1 MTDLSYLLTPRS
13 VALIG
18 ASGTPGSPGYDAA
31 LNLVNH
37 SRVQGSI
44 HLVNPRRSEI
54 EGHPCVAQIEDLP
67 QDEVDTAVVMVSAAS
82 TVDAVERCAKRGV
95 RFAIIPTGGLG
106 EAGESGRVEEQKLRE
121 ISRAYGIRIYGP
133 NCPGLTNVNDEIFMS
148 VSSGASA
155 DRVGGSIGLITQGG
169 ALGRNVMQYMD
180 RGVGIGCWLSA
191 GNEVDLELSDFIEHL
206 VDDPKITTIACIIEG
221 FSDGARFLAAAR
233 RAGVAGK
240 PVAAM
245 VLGRTDSGALAAQ
258 SHTAHMGARGKVAR
272 SLLRQHGVTVVDD
285 IDELAETVSH
295 FARGVPA
302 RSDSPCVV
310 SFSGGAAVAAVDAL
324 ELEEIRP
331 AALEDATRQALR
343 EALPEFANAA
353 NPLDLTMEVMRR
365 PEMAAAAVRALASDP
380 GINTLVVPIPGDY
393 GAITER
399 FIQEMLRFEEG
410 PASDGRVVA
419 VWSSPRRG
427 AGCTVLEER
436 GILPFASTRSMA
448 RTLANAE
455 AFRRWRALVSEDT
468 SRAGV
473 DPPRGESTNALGDAP
488 GEWTEATAKRS
499 LRERGVSVPR
509 GTLVESREDLSAALT
524 EVGFPVAMKIQ
535 SAALPHKTEVNGVI
549 LGVTELREALSAWDN
564 LLEGARAAG
573 VEATAVDGVL
583 VEHMATPGTDL
594 IVSVQR
600 DATFGP
606 ISAVGVGGIFT
617 EVLGDVVFF
626 SGAPSSAELR
636 AGLKELA
643 AWPILSGFRGR
654 RPVDCAAVESVLRNL
669 ITMVEGPGALQEV
682 EINPLRVLDSD
693 GSTVALD
700 ALITPGESEREP
712 ASLSR

>member
-31 LNLVNH
+31 VNLIRH

-44 HLVNPRRSEI
+44 YLVNPRRSEI

-67 QDEVDTAVVMVSAAS
+67 QAEVDTAVVMVSAAA
-82 TVDAVERCAKRGV
+82 TADAVERCAKRGV

-121 ISRAYGIRIYGP
+121 ISREYGIRVYGP
-133 NCPGLTNVNDEIFMS
+133 NCPGLTNVNDGIFMS

-206 VDDPKITTIACIIEG
+206 VGDPEISTIACIIEG
-221 FSDGARFLAAAR
+221 FSDGARFLSAAR

-240 PVAAM
+240 PIVAM
-245 VLGRTDSGALAAQ
+245 VLGRTESGALAAQ

-295 FARGVPA
+295 FARGLA
-302 RSDSPCVV
+302 TRADSPCVV

-324 ELEEIRP
+324 ELEGIRP
-331 AALEDATRQALR
+331 ASLQDVTRQALR
-343 EALPEFANAA
+343 EALPKFANAA

-365 PEMAAAAVRALASDP
+365 PEIAAAAVHALRSDS

-393 GAITER
+393 GAITEQ
-399 FIQEMLRFEEG
+399 FIEEMLRYEDEHD
-410 PASDGRVVA
+410 SDGRVVA

-427 AGCTVLEER
+427 SGCTVLERR
-436 GILPFASTRSMA
+436 GILPFGSTRSMA
-448 RTLANAE
+448 RTLANAA
-455 AFRRWRALVSEDT
+455 AFRRWRDRLTEDT
-468 SRAGV
+468 PGSSGGHPLQN
-473 DPPRGESTNALGDAP
+473 DLSSDSLGAP
-488 GEWTEATAKRS
+488 VQWTEATAKRS
-499 LRERGVSVPR
+499 LRVRGVSVPP
-509 GTLVESREDLSAALT
+509 GTLVERKESLAEAVS

-549 LGVTELREALSAWDN
+549 LGVTELEDALTAWDT

-573 VEATAVDGVL
+573 VEATAVDGIL
-583 VEHMATPGTDL
+583 VERMATPGTDL

-600 DATFGP
+600 DPTFGP
-606 ISAVGVGGIFT
+606 ISAIGVGGIFT
-617 EVLGDVVFF
+617 EVLGDIVFF
-626 SGAPSSAELR
+626 SGAPSSADLR
-636 AGLKELA
+636 AGLQELA
-643 AWPILSGFRGR
+643 AWPVLSGFRGR
-654 RPVDCAAVESVLRNL
+654 RPVDCDALESVLRNL
-669 ITMVEGPGALQEV
+669 ITMVERPDGLQEV

-700 ALITPGESEREP
+700 ALITSGRQNEP